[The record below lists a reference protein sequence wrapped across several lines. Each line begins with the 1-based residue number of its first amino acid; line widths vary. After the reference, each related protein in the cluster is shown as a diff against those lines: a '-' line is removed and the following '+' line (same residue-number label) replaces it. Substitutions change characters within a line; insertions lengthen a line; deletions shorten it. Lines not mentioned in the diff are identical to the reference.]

1 MIPPFAAW
9 DAGGM
14 LPISCGVILQNDL
27 LQKSSLHDLLQ

>member
-14 LPISCGVILQNDL
+14 LPISRGVILHYDL
-27 LQKSSLHDLLQ
+27 LQHSSL